1 MYYLLILFSLPVF
14 LPVVT
19 LSDATEEE
27 SDDTATAT
35 DTVTVADV
43 PVPDSYISGIK
54 SYLKWTPDDLYAHH
68 ESSQSQD
75 HLLYQQSPHQQ
86 DPVQERSLSLEPGL
100 GWAVGTAILIFA
112 FANTVIVG
120 STLVVTYT
128 IYQILVS
135 VLAVVAP
142 SVATMFVSLLG
153 PLG

>member
-1 MYYLLILFSLPVF
+1 MFQF
-14 LPVVT
+14 QW
-19 LSDATEEE
+19 A
-27 SDDTATAT
+27 
-35 DTVTVADV
+35 
-43 PVPDSYISGIK
+43 
-54 SYLKWTPDDLYAHH
+54 PDDLHAHH
-68 ESSQSQD
+68 EPSQSQE
-75 HLLYQQSPHQQ
+75 HLLYQQ

-120 STLVVTYT
+120 STMVVTYT
-128 IYQILVS
+128 IYQVLVS